1 VTKMRNLA
9 KPEQR
14 RREQVLLVTV
24 AVDAERFVS
33 DSSRVMAVLKKAG
46 YVARP
51 TNHETLRLVAE
62 NPEELPQF
70 REIGPPFDP
79 PPETAA

>member
-1 VTKMRNLA
+1 MKHLA
-9 KPEQR
+9 KPDR
-14 RREQVLLVTV
+14 PKREQVLLVTV

-33 DSSRVMAVLKKAG
+33 DSSRVMGVLHKAG

-70 REIGPPFDP
+70 REIGPPHDP
-79 PPETAA
+79 PPAA

>member
-1 VTKMRNLA
+1 VKIRDQA
-9 KPEQR
+9 KPER
-14 RREQVLLVTV
+14 PKREQVLLVTV

-33 DSSRVMAVLKKAG
+33 DSSRVMGVLRQAG

-62 NPEELPQF
+62 SPEELPQF
-70 REIGPPFDP
+70 REIGPPHDP
-79 PPETAA
+79 PPAAA

>member
-1 VTKMRNLA
+1 VKDLA
-9 KPEQR
+9 KPVRR

-24 AVDAERFVS
+24 AVDEERFTS
-33 DSSRVMAVLKKAG
+33 DSSRVLGVLKKAG

-70 REIGPPFDP
+70 REIGEPYDP
-79 PPETAA
+79 PPAA

>member
-1 VTKMRNLA
+1 MKNLA

-33 DSSRVMAVLKKAG
+33 DSSRVLGVLKQAG

-70 REIGPPFDP
+70 REIGPPHDP
-79 PPETAA
+79 PPEAA